1 MDWKPITEASLWD
14 MLNEAEERMSVPQAR
29 LWEAIRVPPEKWAE
43 KSYGEL
49 GGGFWVVAVVGTT
62 VVWYNDIE
70 GGFNRSGYTTFG
82 TIEGYWCN
90 QDELELTLQFILNA
104 IKTGQDSAPRLGPP
118 MPAVYEPDA

>member
-1 MDWKPITEASLWD
+1 MDWKPISEASLWD
-14 MLNEAEERMSVPQAR
+14 MLNEAEKRMSLQQAR
-29 LWEAIRVPPEKWAE
+29 LWEAIRIPPQKWAE

-49 GGGFWVVAVVGTT
+49 GGGFWAVAVVGTT

-70 GGFNRSGYTTFG
+70 DGFNRSRYTTFG

-104 IKTGQDSAPRLGPP
+104 IETGQDSAPRLGPP
-118 MPAVYEPDA
+118 MPGAYEPEA